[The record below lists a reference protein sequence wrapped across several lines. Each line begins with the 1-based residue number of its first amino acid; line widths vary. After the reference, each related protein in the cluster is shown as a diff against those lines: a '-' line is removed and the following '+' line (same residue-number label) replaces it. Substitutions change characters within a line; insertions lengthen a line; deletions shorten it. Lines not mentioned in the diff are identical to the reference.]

1 MIVPE
6 AGPAAKVLG
15 PPIRGCNSSLWVVD
29 TFLVPLL
36 TTAN

>member
-6 AGPAAKVLG
+6 AGPAAKVMG
-15 PPIRGCNSSLWVVD
+15 ASVCGCRSTLWQVD

-36 TTAN
+36 TTTN